1 MSLDRKTLEE
11 GADWIAEMVTEELGG
26 FIPSELCDLVI
37 QTEERIREESN
48 DPLMDHGTM
57 SKRIM
62 EVFEEDPDVPTQSG
76 AVSEFIIR
84 EILHWEDEF
93 RQMAGSPRSVRP
105 S

>member
-1 MSLDRKTLEE
+1 VIVNEE
-11 GADWIAEMVTEELGG
+11 K
-26 FIPSELCDLVI
+26 
-37 QTEERIREESN
+37 IREETG
-48 DPLMDHGTM
+48 DADMDHASM
-57 SKRIM
+57 AKRLM
-62 EVFEEDPDVPTQSG
+62 TVFEEDPDVPTQEG